1 MSLIYGFANMNE
13 SLLNTKKFSGLFSI
27 QFLNVMNDNLLKNA
41 ILVMIAFNGITLGS
55 FKSSV
60 TVNISTLLFIL
71 PFFLFASYAGK
82 LADKMN
88 KVQLIRIIKFCEVFI
103 TLVACGGILSKNIWL
118 MLIAILAMSTHS
130 TFFSPIKYS
139 ILPQYFSQ
147 RKKLLL
153 ANSYV
158 EVGSFIAVLVGQVIG
173 SWFIGNSQPQIVI
186 WILASATLAGLI
198 FSWNLEKT
206 PTVGT
211 QVAFHWNL
219 FKDNWDL
226 YRQITTDPKIKN
238 TLHAIAWFW
247 ALGVIYTIQMALL
260 TKHYLGGSAQVFSIL
275 LIEFSIAIG
284 LGSLVCTY
292 ISNGTIHK
300 KFIPFALIGISI
312 LTLFILLLNNTS
324 TPHTLSVAEFS
335 HSLHGIINYGLIF
348 GIGFMAGFYSITC
361 YNELQLISPLK
372 IFSQVIAV
380 NNILNAAY
388 MLIITIACTL
398 LLMLINLW
406 WLFFIVIIANL
417 IIAYNYWQHNFP
429 QPTK

>member
-147 RKKLLL
+147 HKKLLL

-312 LTLFILLLNNTS
+312 LTLFILLLNNTP
-324 TPHTLSVAEFS
+324 TPHTSSVAEFS

-417 IIAYNYWQHNFP
+417 LIAYNYWQHNFP
-429 QPTK
+429 QPAK